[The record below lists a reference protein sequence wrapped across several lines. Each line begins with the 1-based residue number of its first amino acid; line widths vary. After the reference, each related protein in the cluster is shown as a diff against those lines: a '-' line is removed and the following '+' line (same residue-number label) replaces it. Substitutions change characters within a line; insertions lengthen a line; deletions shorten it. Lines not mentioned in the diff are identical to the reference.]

1 MRCVDLF
8 LVLILNSLII
18 MTQSILAPVL
28 PLEVLRRD
36 IDQLVTGLILGF
48 FSAGWITIPFLLP
61 KLYPRCGRRALAH
74 YGVLLTI
81 GAVLIYAFAYFIPD
95 SAKFLFSLI
104 SCTARL
110 VEGIGASMS
119 MTATA
124 SLVTL
129 IHSEEVDR
137 IQAVRV
143 LGITSGVVAGIA
155 LGAIFFKLLGYFW
168 LYTCFAILLVVPLI
182 LLRLFP
188 ERKEVEASRRGEG
201 VGWWD
206 VLSTR

>member
-1 MRCVDLF
+1 MRCGDLI
-8 LVLILNSLII
+8 LVLVVNCLII

-28 PLEVLRRD
+28 PLEVLRRN
-36 IDQLVTGLILGF
+36 IDQRVTGLILGF
-48 FSAGWITIPFLLP
+48 FSAGWVTIPFVLP
-61 KLYPRCGRRALAH
+61 SLYPRCGRCALAH

-95 SAKFLFSLI
+95 SAKFHFSLV

-110 VEGIGASMS
+110 VEGIGAAMS

-129 IHSEEVDR
+129 LHSEEVDR
-137 IQAVRV
+137 IQALRV
-143 LGITSGVVAGIA
+143 LGTTSGVVAGIA

-168 LYTCFAILLVVPLI
+168 LYTCFAILLLVPLF
-182 LLRLFP
+182 LLKLFP
-188 ERKEVEASRRGEG
+188 ESKEVEASRRG
-201 VGWWD
+201 
-206 VLSTR
+206 